1 MPRNSINFSTPPI
14 CFIFFFSLSFSSS
27 LFFFFFFFLLLSH
40 FDQIDSLRFSG
51 ALSFRINKYKLAII
65 NHFTPSYIYAPIH
78 VIIDQCSFWIFIDPP
93 WDDIM
98 QFSIGNK
105 RKFIGDEVE
114 VYSSSLSFLPFLFPF
129 YFCFGIQNAWR
140 IRYFVINIA
149 RWEATAD
156 EENSR
161 NQKRTHKRKRSLKK
175 GPLACR

>member
-1 MPRNSINFSTPPI
+1 
-14 CFIFFFSLSFSSS
+14 
-27 LFFFFFFFLLLSH
+27 
-40 FDQIDSLRFSG
+40 
-51 ALSFRINKYKLAII
+51 
-65 NHFTPSYIYAPIH
+65 
-78 VIIDQCSFWIFIDPP
+78 
-93 WDDIM
+93 M

-105 RKFIGDEVE
+105 RKFIDDEVE
-114 VYSSSLSFLPFLFPF
+114 AYSSSLSFLPFLFSF

-156 EENSR
+156 KENSR